1 MWLTTFG
8 VHYNPPLNT
17 VKITVFEIIMFHE
30 NTELLHYVD
39 CYELSP
45 GNNDPTEYI
54 MIIIDGIPISKKHVW
69 VDVA

>member
-1 MWLTTFG
+1 MCLTNLSDEF
-8 VHYNPPLNT
+8 NPLLNT
-17 VKITVFEIIMFHE
+17 VQLIVSKVLMFHE
-30 NTELLHYVD
+30 NTELLPYGD